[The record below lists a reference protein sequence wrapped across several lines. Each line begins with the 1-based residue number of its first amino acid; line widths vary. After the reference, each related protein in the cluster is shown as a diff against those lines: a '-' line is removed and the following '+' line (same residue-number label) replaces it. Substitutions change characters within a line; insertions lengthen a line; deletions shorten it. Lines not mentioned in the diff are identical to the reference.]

1 MIKKISSLKIKLKV
15 LITTIFFFLLIIFS
29 IFFDDKIY
37 FYITE
42 NKDVLGN
49 RFQFGDW
56 IYVLNAAICHQEG
69 INVLG
74 NNICDPKGRL
84 IYQYPTT
91 LLYLPFVN
99 NLYSLYLY
107 AIPALQIFFIIF
119 FLNKTYSKTNIENLV
134 KIFLILFSTSI
145 ILGFE
150 RGNPELLI
158 FCLIILI
165 SYQKNPYI
173 VQILIYIAT
182 IIKFYPLVSICIL
195 YFKKIDKK
203 LIFSLILFFLC
214 VVVFLVYQKDIIEI
228 IIDYGH
234 SLRPQTVERVGIIIF
249 GYNVI
254 PDLVKTTLLHLNIS
268 NVEIYYSI
276 AFFLGILINLVCL
289 LAILKNKIF
298 FPKIN
303 LDIFEDK
310 LFFYSALIL
319 VFLYY
324 MTMSYSYREIYLIG
338 LIPFLI
344 KQKNKSNK
352 ICFILE
358 KTILV
363 KLIGMTFLWLIQVAF
378 FENSVYIKGLNIL
391 LKGILDNI
399 IIIFLSVFLMKM
411 IITDFKI
418 KFLK

>member
-1 MIKKISSLKIKLKV
+1 MQMK
-15 LITTIFFFLLIIFS
+15 
-29 IFFDDKIY
+29 
-37 FYITE
+37 
-42 NKDVLGN
+42 NK
-49 RFQFGDW
+49 
-56 IYVLNAAICHQEG
+56 
-69 INVLG
+69 
-74 NNICDPKGRL
+74 
-84 IYQYPTT
+84 
-91 LLYLPFVN
+91 
-99 NLYSLYLY
+99 
-107 AIPALQIFFIIF
+107 
-119 FLNKTYSKTNIENLV
+119 
-134 KIFLILFSTSI
+134 
-145 ILGFE
+145 
-150 RGNPELLI
+150 
-158 FCLIILI
+158 IILI
-165 SYQKNPYI
+165 G
-173 VQILIYIAT
+173 AGG
-182 IIKFYPLVSICIL
+182 FAVS
-195 YFKKIDKK
+195 
-203 LIFSLILFFLC
+203 
-214 VVVFLVYQKDIIEI
+214 IIEI